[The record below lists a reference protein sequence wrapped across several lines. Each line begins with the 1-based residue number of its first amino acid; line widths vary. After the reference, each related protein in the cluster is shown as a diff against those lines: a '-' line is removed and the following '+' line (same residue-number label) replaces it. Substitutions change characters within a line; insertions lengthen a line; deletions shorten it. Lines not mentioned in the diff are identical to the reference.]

1 MSVQYATLNNL
12 KIIPADLVE
21 LAAGDIVRP
30 SEESPA
36 PSLSGTGTM
45 KAVREAV

>member
-1 MSVQYATLNNL
+1 MSVQYATLNDL
-12 KIIPADLVE
+12 KRIPADLVE

-30 SEESPA
+30 SDESSTSPVA
-36 PSLSGTGTM
+36 GTGTM